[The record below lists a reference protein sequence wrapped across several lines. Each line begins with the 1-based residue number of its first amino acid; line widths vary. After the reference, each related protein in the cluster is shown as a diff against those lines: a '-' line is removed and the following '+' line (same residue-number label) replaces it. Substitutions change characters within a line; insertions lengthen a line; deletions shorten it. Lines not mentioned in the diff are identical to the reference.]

1 MHYEEKTFDLPEME
15 GLSTK
20 QIETHLKLY
29 SGYIKNVN
37 GLMDDINT
45 LKQDSEKNARALSEL
60 ARRFGFEWNGMRMHE
75 YYFEALGGDGKP
87 GGEIVNLIEDQYG
100 SIDTWMAEFRAI
112 AMMRGAG
119 WAVLTLDTESG
130 NLHSIWVN
138 DHELGQLAGAKV
150 LIALDVWEHAYLI
163 DYLPAGRGDYITAFF
178 NNLKWD
184 VIERRLTEAQK

>member
-20 QIETHLKLY
+20 QIEAHLKLY

-45 LKQDSEKNARALSEL
+45 LKQDSEKNARVLSEL

-100 SIDTWMAEFRAI
+100 SVDAWMAEFRAI

-119 WAVLTLDTESG
+119 WAILTLDTESG

-184 VIERRLTEAQK
+184 VVERRLTEAQK